1 MDFEIKYKS
10 ISWRWL
16 SNVFAPIAVCMT
28 IIAVAV
34 CFFVRSYY
42 INSVRNAA
50 EEYASGFTLLSS
62 VDEVYF
68 VSGARDYC
76 EQFKY
81 KDKIEVM
88 VIDKNGKVVVST
100 TGFDRTDAKMPD
112 YNKALNSPTKK
123 AIWLGKSSVGEHV
136 LAGTEILKDYGS
148 GSNGAVRYVVSM
160 APCYNRIWTMTAMIA
175 LIALGIIG
183 FSALSGLFFIKSI
196 AKPVRE
202 VSAAARKIALGDY
215 RGQLKTDRVDEIG
228 ELCDSINYME
238 AELKNAE
245 QLKNDFI
252 SSVSHELR
260 TPLTAIRGWAE
271 TAKMSL
277 GFDEE
282 LVSRGID
289 VVISEADRLS
299 GLVEDMLDF
308 SRMQSGRFSY
318 ELRPINIGDVL
329 KEAADMY
336 TELAQK
342 KEIELTVTLP
352 KTDSTV
358 NGDADRLKQV
368 FINIIDN
375 AVKYTN
381 EKGLVLIELA
391 EEDACVKITVKDTGV
406 GVPAQDIDR
415 VKEKFYKANKEVRG
429 SGIGLAVAD
438 EIVKQHSGLLFL
450 ESTEGIG
457 TTVTVV
463 LPIYE
468 AVEEPIEKVI
478 SPDGEELIS
487 EQENKQE

>member
-10 ISWRWL
+10 ITWRWL

-28 IIAVAV
+28 VVAITA
-34 CFFVRSYY
+34 CLFVRSYY

-50 EEYASGFTLLSS
+50 EEYANGFMLLSS
-62 VDEVYF
+62 VDEAYF

-88 VIDKNGKVVVST
+88 IIDKNGNVVVST
-100 TGFDRTDAKMPD
+100 TGFDRSDVKMPD
-112 YNKALNSPTKK
+112 YNKALVSPVKK
-123 AIWLGKSSVGEHV
+123 AIWLGKSSAGERV

-160 APCYNRIWTMTAMIA
+160 TSCYSRIWTMAGIIA
-175 LIALGIIG
+175 LVALGIMG
-183 FSALSGLFFIKSI
+183 FSALSGFFFIKSI
-196 AKPVRE
+196 ARPVRE
-202 VSAAARKIALGDY
+202 VSQAARKIALGDY
-215 RGQLKTDRVDEIG
+215 RDELKTDRVDEIG

-260 TPLTAIRGWAE
+260 TPLTAIRGWGE

-277 GFDEE
+277 GYDEE

-318 ELRPINIGDVL
+318 ELRPINIGVIL

-342 KEIELTVTLP
+342 KEIELSVTLP
-352 KTDSTV
+352 KADAVV
-358 NGDADRLKQV
+358 NGDSDRLKQV

-381 EKGLVLIELA
+381 EKGQVLIEQTT
-391 EEDACVKITVKDTGV
+391 EDACVKITVKDTGV

-438 EIVKQHSGLLFL
+438 EIVKQHGGLLFL

-457 TTVTVV
+457 TTVTIV
-463 LPIYE
+463 LPVYE
-468 AVEEPIEKVI
+468 VKEEPIEKVI
-478 SPDGEELIS
+478 TPLGEELIS
-487 EQENKQE
+487 EQE

>member
-1 MDFEIKYKS
+1 
-10 ISWRWL
+10 
-16 SNVFAPIAVCMT
+16 
-28 IIAVAV
+28 
-34 CFFVRSYY
+34 
-42 INSVRNAA
+42 
-50 EEYASGFTLLSS
+50 
-62 VDEVYF
+62 
-68 VSGARDYC
+68 
-76 EQFKY
+76 
-81 KDKIEVM
+81 
-88 VIDKNGKVVVST
+88 
-100 TGFDRTDAKMPD
+100 
-112 YNKALNSPTKK
+112 
-123 AIWLGKSSVGEHV
+123 
-136 LAGTEILKDYGS
+136 
-148 GSNGAVRYVVSM
+148 
-160 APCYNRIWTMTAMIA
+160 
-175 LIALGIIG
+175 
-183 FSALSGLFFIKSI
+183 
-196 AKPVRE
+196 
-202 VSAAARKIALGDY
+202 
-215 RGQLKTDRVDEIG
+215 
-228 ELCDSINYME
+228 
-238 AELKNAE
+238 
-245 QLKNDFI
+245 
-252 SSVSHELR
+252 
-260 TPLTAIRGWAE
+260 
-271 TAKMSL
+271 MSL

-381 EKGLVLIELA
+381 EKGLVLIELS